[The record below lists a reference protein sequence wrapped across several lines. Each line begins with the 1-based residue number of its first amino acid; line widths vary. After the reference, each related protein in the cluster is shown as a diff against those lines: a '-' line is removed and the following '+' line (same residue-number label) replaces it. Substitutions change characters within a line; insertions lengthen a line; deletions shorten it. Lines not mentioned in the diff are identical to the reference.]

1 MSVNPDAVRQDVERF
16 YAAHARSASSSCCQP
31 SSEGACCGTYP
42 VELLESVPEDIASFS
57 LGCANPIT
65 AGRLQRGETVLDL
78 GSGGGLD
85 CFLAAREVG
94 PEGRVIGVD
103 MTDAMLERAEAAR
116 RRAGASNVEFRKG
129 LIEALPVAEGSVD
142 VVLSNCVINLA
153 PDKTLVFREVAR
165 VLRPGGRI
173 SVGDIVTRGALRP
186 DLRDQVDSW
195 AACVAGALTGE
206 DYARGLREAGLVDV
220 EVRPADGRRL
230 EEIPEGIPF
239 SALIT
244 ARRPG

>member
-1 MSVNPDAVRQDVERF
+1 MSVDPDAVRQDVERY
-16 YAAHARSASSSCCQP
+16 YAAHARNASSSCCEP

-42 VELLESVPEDIASFS
+42 VELLESVPEDIASFT

-65 AGRLQRGETVLDL
+65 AGRLRPGETVLDL

-94 PEGRVIGVD
+94 PEGHVIGVD

-116 RRAGASNVEFRKG
+116 KRAGASNVEFRKG
-129 LIEALPVAEGSVD
+129 LIEALPVADGSVD

-153 PDKTLVFREVAR
+153 PDKAPVFREIAR

-186 DLRDQVDSW
+186 DLRDQADSW
-195 AACVAGALTGE
+195 AACVAGGLTEE
-206 DYARGLREAGLVDV
+206 DYARGLREAGLVEV
-220 EVRPADGRRL
+220 EVRPADGRRP
-230 EEIPEGIPF
+230 EEIAEGVPF